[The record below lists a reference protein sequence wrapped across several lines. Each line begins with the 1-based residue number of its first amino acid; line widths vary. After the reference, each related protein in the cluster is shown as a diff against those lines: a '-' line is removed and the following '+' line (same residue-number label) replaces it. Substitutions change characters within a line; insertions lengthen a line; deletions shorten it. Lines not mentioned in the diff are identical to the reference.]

1 MKRNFV
7 KKDASTN
14 VEFMVEGPEEARKP
28 TPLDFIITPETLM
41 KGLRG
46 KEEEEEEMDGWIW

>member
-41 KGLRG
+41 KG
-46 KEEEEEEMDGWIW
+46 